1 MGRSPAPI
9 GADFGCLIGGV
20 SIGVGFDSAYAAKL
34 FRHSSAFTATLSST
48 GSNSSQ

>member
-9 GADFGCLIGGV
+9 GADYGCLIGGV

-34 FRHSSAFTATLSST
+34 FRPFERLHGDAELH
-48 GSNSSQ
+48 GE